1 MFELGS
7 IVWYFQNIEFNT
19 TFRRPDLFPF
29 SELAVI
35 APIKPEDE
43 SRTRIRNIGF
53 DLTLMHLVNRENFIT
68 LRRREYCEC
77 YLAKLWVV
85 QVRSLC
91 QLSGYC
97 GLWHRNMTAKC
108 CQSYNELNDGGI
120 IAESRT
126 GCGGQ
131 RYSIKTNQCWNIIK
145 FTSSRKWKL
154 ARDPPRESSIKSTE
168 ILNPF
173 KLSFFL
179 MIKIVIYFFKYSW

>member
-68 LRRREYCEC
+68 LRRREYC
-77 YLAKLWVV
+77 
-85 QVRSLC
+85 
-91 QLSGYC
+91 
-97 GLWHRNMTAKC
+97 
-108 CQSYNELNDGGI
+108 
-120 IAESRT
+120 
-126 GCGGQ
+126 
-131 RYSIKTNQCWNIIK
+131 
-145 FTSSRKWKL
+145 
-154 ARDPPRESSIKSTE
+154 
-168 ILNPF
+168 
-173 KLSFFL
+173 
-179 MIKIVIYFFKYSW
+179 